1 MSEPVSIARA
11 PEPPIAPHVRAAWYL
26 ETAPEQPYERILPQ
40 PAAHLI
46 VNLSTPYLLVRHGD
60 ERMRVPFAGAF
71 LSGLQREHLVI
82 ENPPTIR
89 QCGAEFSPAGIG
101 ALGPGVAARIAGQV
115 IEAAEV
121 IPAAGA
127 WRDRLLAASGPEAAL
142 DAFVGLLGEALADAA
157 PANPVAV
164 AACAAIDADP
174 DLPIAQLAERLGVTQ
189 ARLLAD
195 MRAACGIPPKAYAD
209 LVRFRRFLDAI
220 PFDGPAPRWS
230 DLVAATGYYDQPHF
244 IRSFKRFTGYT
255 PSAYYAGVVGYGREF
270 ALFVPNDDA

>member
-1 MSEPVSIARA
+1 MSEPVSVVRM
-11 PEPPIAPHVRAAWYL
+11 PDPPLAPHIRAVWYL
-26 ETAPEQPYERILPQ
+26 ETPPERPYERILPQ

-46 VNLSTPYLLVRHGD
+46 VNLSTPYQLVRHGD

-71 LSGLQREHLVI
+71 VSGLQREHLVI

-89 QCGAEFSPAGIG
+89 QCGAELAPAGIG
-101 ALGPGVAARIAGQV
+101 ALGPGVAARIAGRV
-115 IEAAEV
+115 VDAAEV
-121 IPAAGA
+121 IAAAGT
-127 WRDRLLAASGPEAAL
+127 WRGELLAASAPEAAL
-142 DAFVGLLGEALADAA
+142 DAFVKLLADVLADAA

-174 DLPIAQLAERLGVTQ
+174 DLPIAELAHQLGVTQ

-195 MRAACGIPPKAYAD
+195 VRAACGIPPKAYAD
-209 LVRFRRFLDAI
+209 LVRFRRFVDAI
-220 PFDGPAPRWS
+220 PFDGAAPRWA

-255 PSAYYAGVVGYGREF
+255 PSAYYAGVSRYGREF